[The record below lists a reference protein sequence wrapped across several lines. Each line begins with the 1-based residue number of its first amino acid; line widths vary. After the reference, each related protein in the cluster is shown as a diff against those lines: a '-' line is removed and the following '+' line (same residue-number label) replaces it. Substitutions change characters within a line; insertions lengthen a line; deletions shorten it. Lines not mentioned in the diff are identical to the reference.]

1 MGRPPEAARR
11 SGGDQVSDEDDLLGL
26 FPLGIVL
33 LPGEVVPLHI
43 FEERYK
49 KLIGERLEDGEFG
62 IVLAEEDSVREC
74 GTLARVAQLIE
85 ELDDG
90 RMNVLVQ
97 GGRRFRIIEIREPD
111 DPEADY
117 LQARVEL
124 YRDAEP
130 EGSEILREAVLEVFG
145 KMLALMDVGSPREPA
160 GEGPLSFRIAAA
172 VDFGTPLKQELL
184 ESLSEEQRLETLLT
198 VMTSLLPRLELRKER
213 EEAIRGNGKGY

>member
-1 MGRPPEAARR
+1 MSEA
-11 SGGDQVSDEDDLLGL
+11 DDRTIGL

-49 KLIGERLEDGEFG
+49 KLVDERLEGGEFG
-62 IVLAEEDSVREC
+62 VVLADEDSVREC
-74 GTLARVAQLIE
+74 GTTARVAQLIE

-90 RMNVLVQ
+90 RMNILVE
-97 GGRRFRIIEIREPD
+97 GMRRFRIVEIVAPD

-117 LQARVEL
+117 LSAKVDY
-124 YRDAEP
+124 YRDSEP
-130 EGSEILREAVLEVFG
+130 EGSDVLGDAVLEMFR
-145 KMLALMDVGSPREPA
+145 KLLALMDVESPDRPG

-172 VDFGTPLKQELL
+172 VDFGAPLKQELL

-198 VMTSLLPRLELRKER
+198 VMASLLPRLELRKER
-213 EEAIRGNGKGY
+213 EDAIRGNGKGH

>member
-1 MGRPPEAARR
+1 
-11 SGGDQVSDEDDLLGL
+11 VSDADDRLLGL

-49 KLIGERLEDGEFG
+49 KLISERLEGGEFG

-74 GTLARVAQLIE
+74 GTAARITQLIE
-85 ELDDG
+85 EMDDG
-90 RMNVLVQ
+90 RMNVLVE
-97 GGRRFRIIEIREPD
+97 GGRRFRIIEVRDPADESDYLNALVEFYRDSEPD
-111 DPEADY
+111 SSPA
-117 LQARVEL
+117 
-124 YRDAEP
+124 
-130 EGSEILREAVLEVFG
+130 LREAVLEVFTR
-145 KMLALMDVGSPREPA
+145 MLTLMDVESPEEPG

-172 VDFGTPLKQELL
+172 VDFGAALKQELL

-198 VMTSLLPRLELRKER
+198 VITSLLPRLELRKER